1 MSDPNNMNM
10 SLPTPNFQAFNDISG
25 YSPSFLE
32 TNSLI
37 AKFAFIIL
45 VLIVFVF
52 ILRFGVSLINWFLT
66 PKNNPI
72 LLDGMINAKQMVRI
86 PQDPSVKGAKPITR
100 SQNERDGLEF
110 TWAVWLYVDDFTYKQ
125 DQFKHVFHKGN
136 DDINLTKAPIGQNYP
151 NNGPGLYITPDVNN
165 LVVIMN
171 TFDSINEEVMVRDLP
186 LHKWVHVVIR
196 VTKQNQL
203 DVYING
209 TLAKRH
215 ILSSVPKQN
224 YGDVFVSMNGGF
236 SGYSSDLRYFDKAIG
251 TAKIQDLLH
260 QGPNLKLLGGDQMQ
274 GSRIPS
280 YLSSRWYFR
289 SADEI

>member
-1 MSDPNNMNM
+1 MSNPNF
-10 SLPTPNFQAFNDISG
+10 SVPSPDFQAFNNISG
-25 YSPSFLE
+25 YNPSFLE

-45 VLIVFVF
+45 VLIIFVFV
-52 ILRFGVSLINWFLT
+52 LRFGVSVINWFMT
-66 PKNNPI
+66 PKDNPI

-86 PQDPSVKGAKPITR
+86 PQDPSVKGAKPIRR

-110 TWAVWLYVDDFTYKQ
+110 TWAIWLYVDDFTYKQ

-136 DDINLTKAPIGQNYP
+136 DDIILTRSGKAPIGQNYP
-151 NNGPGLYITPDVNN
+151 NNGPGVYITPDTNN
-165 LVVIMN
+165 LVVLMN
-171 TFDSINEEVMVRDLP
+171 TFDSINEEVIVRDLP

-196 VTKQNQL
+196 VTKQNQM

-215 ILSSVPKQN
+215 MLAGVPKQN

-236 SGYSSDLRYFDKAIG
+236 SGYTSDLRYFDQAIG

-289 SADEI
+289 SADEV